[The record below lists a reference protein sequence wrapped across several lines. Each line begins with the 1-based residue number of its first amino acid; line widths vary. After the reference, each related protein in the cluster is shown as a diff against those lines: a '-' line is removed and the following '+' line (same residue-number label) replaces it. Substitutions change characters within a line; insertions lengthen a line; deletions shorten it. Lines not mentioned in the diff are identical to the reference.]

1 MNTENHLAVSQ
12 RFEQLLKLEDN
23 WYEGEGKKYD
33 RELLTKFAALFNLK
47 FDRNLPQPGI
57 FPKVDGSIQLEWKVE
72 SKNIIAEIELE
83 RLAAKVLCFHDLN
96 DNEESE
102 IIISLADNQGWK
114 SFNYYIRNYLTPSL

>member
-1 MNTENHLAVSQ
+1 MGENDLEYFL

-23 WYEGEGKKYD
+23 WNKGEGKKYD
-33 RELLTKFAALFNLK
+33 RELLTKFATLFNLK

-83 RLAAKVLCFHDLN
+83 RMVTNILCFHDLN
-96 DNEESE
+96 DNEELE

-114 SFNYYIRNYLTPSL
+114 SFNSYIRNYLTPSL